1 MFQSSEHRKGFD
13 GGPLERVNL
22 GRHLIFVRPEGVR
35 GTALRN
41 RTTMILSRIDG
52 LKLFGGLPGVEVKQS
67 CRMPSVACATGRP
80 RRRLAP
86 REDCR
91 THGAGSCSR
100 ARQQAHVRECRALA
114 AAEGSRGPDSIGM
127 REWFLASWFMEF
139 RRAGEASHPGPG
151 PGEPAY
157 QEWRSANITGF
168 CHLEAALAWSADV
181 LGLTELRGSPVEA
194 A

>member
-1 MFQSSEHRKGFD
+1 MFQRSDYREGFG

-22 GRHLIFVRPEGVR
+22 GRDLIFVWPEGVR
-35 GTALRN
+35 GTVLRN

-52 LKLFGGLPGVEVKQS
+52 LRLVGGLPGVEVKQS

-91 THGAGSCSR
+91 THGAWSCSR
-100 ARQQAHVRECRALA
+100 GRQQAHVGKCRAPSA
-114 AAEGSRGPDSIGM
+114 PRGSRSPDSFGL

-139 RRAGEASHPGPG
+139 RRVGEAAHPGPE
-151 PGEPAY
+151 PGS
-157 QEWRSANITGF
+157 QVFQDWRSANITGF
-168 CHLEAALAWSADV
+168 
-181 LGLTELRGSPVEA
+181 
-194 A
+194 